1 MKYQELLQ
9 IAHHLEGFKR
19 LHFIKRVAETVLCL
33 CFDKD
38 EFIFDMSR
46 SKSAIYKANLTHK
59 NFNAPFDI
67 KLKEFFSNAIVEELK
82 VLENNR
88 ILYIKVIAQKSY
100 KNLRAKIYFEFTG
113 KNTNVIIVDENE
125 IIIEALRHIEKSF
138 RLIRVGQKLQALTP
152 FKMDNEFKKIDDFDE
167 YFKATFEGLNA
178 QKIALLKENKK
189 AILDKKI
196 SHLKE
201 KLQSL
206 DEEKCL
212 VEKANRLSEEAKLI
226 TANLYKLKDYER
238 EFELLNFL
246 GQKIQFKLDK
256 APKIWANEAFKE
268 AKKLKQKASNLHL
281 QKNNLLEK
289 LDFFK
294 KLLELIDKANSLF
307 ELEILLP
314 KKEKKEEKKEKE
326 GLSVAKFY
334 YNEFTIFIGKNEKG
348 NEYLLKNAK
357 KDDMWFHIKNYP
369 SSHGFIVSNKQKLS
383 EEVVEFTAKLCVEFS
398 NLNKGAYLVDYTQR
412 KFVTVKQKAFVE
424 YHHHKSVRITKE

>member
-59 NFNAPFDI
+59 NYNAPFDI
-67 KLKEFFSNAIVEELK
+67 KLKEFFSNAVVEELK

-88 ILYIKVIAQKSY
+88 ILYIRVLVQKSY

-152 FKMDNEFKKIDDFDE
+152 FKMDNEFKEITNFDE
-167 YFKATFEGLNA
+167 YFKNVFTELNA

-206 DEEKCL
+206 DDFDGK
-212 VEKANRLSEEAKLI
+212 KL
-226 TANLYKLKDYER
+226 
-238 EFELLNFL
+238 EF
-246 GQKIQFKLDK
+246 IIDK

-268 AKKLKQKASNLHL
+268 AKKLKQKANNLHL

-294 KLLELIDKANSLF
+294 KLLELINKANSLF

-326 GLSVAKFY
+326 SLSVAKFY
-334 YNEFTIFIGKNEKG
+334 YNEFTVFIGKNEKG